1 MLEAIIK
8 ASPLAIIAVDA
19 QDRVILWNQ
28 SAERMFGWLEEEIL
42 GQTLPTLPP
51 ELDRAALGIDL
62 SAGPVRGIES
72 VRLHKDGTRIPVSVW
87 SAPISSLNGRLSM
100 LTDLTQAREAER
112 ARADLIEKERA
123 SRELA
128 MAGERFSLL
137 LEAAPDAIL
146 EVDPQGRILL
156 ANTEAQRLFQWS
168 KEEMIGAQVESLLPE
183 RFQAGH
189 FAHRAHYGA
198 HPVRRPMGAGL
209 DLFAVRKDGT
219 EFAVDINLS
228 PLEGAEAGHVMCVV
242 RDVSQ
247 RRNNEEKIRVLNQ
260 SLERHSAELAV
271 ANQEMSLRNQ
281 EVERAN
287 RLKSEFLA
295 SMSHELRTPLN
306 TILGFSELL
315 AEESAGALNDK
326 QKRFLTHIQRD
337 AGHLL
342 ELINDVLD
350 LSKIEAGRLELRL
363 ETFPMAV
370 AVAEVL
376 TSVRPLAATK
386 MISLDSEIDTL
397 LLLQAD
403 RLRFK
408 EILFNLLSNAIKFTP
423 SGGRVWIESSVADGW
438 VCIMVADSGIGIAP
452 EDQQPIFESFRQAS
466 ATTKGVREGTGLG
479 LAITKR
485 LVEHH
490 GGKIWVESE
499 PGKGSRFF
507 FTLQLSQPEEDLA
520 IKGAGV
526 LSPLLL
532 VASQLTSWRDEMLQH
547 LQHEGFRVETAGSGT
562 DAFHKTEELQ
572 PDLVL
577 LDMELPGKSGWET
590 LHELTT
596 SPATRGVPVII
607 LALAD
612 ERKMAAALGA
622 AESLVKPVTTGAL
635 IQAVRRVLQPDGVLR
650 VLIVDDDLE
659 TRELLADTLM
669 NEGHTPLT
677 ARYAAEALRILATS
691 RVDAVVLDLLLPGR
705 SGFEVLSDIRADP
718 KLARIP
724 VLVLTVKDLSQRERQ
739 ALTEQGAQIFAKGVG
754 WRQKLLEQLR
764 RLRHMDQGKR
774 VLVADDNPAGRE
786 LVRES
791 LAEYVSSIIEA
802 SDGRDALGKIR
813 DTLPDLVLLDIQ
825 MPEMDGYAVL
835 REIRS
840 DPALRGLRVVALTAF
855 AMQGDRERALEAGFD
870 DYITKPVTVA
880 KLKAQLE
887 PQASQP
893 QPESAEPQPQSPK
906 A

>member
-1 MLEAIIK
+1 VLEAIIK
-8 ASPLAIIAVDA
+8 ASPLAVIAVDA
-19 QDRVILWNQ
+19 DERIILWNP
-28 SAERMFGWLEEEIL
+28 SAETTFGWLENEVL
-42 GQTLPTLPP
+42 GRPTPILPP
-51 ELDRAALGIDL
+51 DLDRAALGIDL
-62 SAGPVRGIES
+62 ASGPVRGVES
-72 VRLHKDGTRIPVSVW
+72 VRVRKDGVRIPVRVW
-87 SAPISSLNGRLSM
+87 SAPITSLGGRLSM
-100 LTDLTQAREAER
+100 LTDLTETREAER
-112 ARADLIEKERA
+112 LHADLTEKERVA
-123 SRELA
+123 RELA
-128 MAGERFSLL
+128 IAGQRFSLL

-146 EVDPQGRILL
+146 EVDPRGRIVL
-156 ANTEAQRLFQWS
+156 ANPEAQRLFQWS
-168 KEEMIGAQVESLLPE
+168 KEELVGAPVETLLPE
-183 RFQAGH
+183 RFRGGH
-189 FAHRAHYGA
+189 FAHRGHYAA

-228 PLEGAEAGHVMCVV
+228 PLEGSEQGHVMCVL

-247 RRNNEEKIRVLNQ
+247 RRTSEEKIRVLNQ
-260 SLERHSAELAV
+260 SLERRSSELAV
-271 ANQEMSLRNQ
+271 ANQELSLRNQ

-315 AEESAGALNDK
+315 SEESAGALNEK
-326 QKRFLTHIQRD
+326 QKRFLSHIQRD

-363 ETFPMAV
+363 EAFPMAV

-386 MISLDSEIDTL
+386 AISLDSDL
-397 LLLQAD
+397 DMHLMLQAD

-408 EILFNLLSNAIKFTP
+408 EILFNLLSNALKFTP
-423 SGGRVWIESSVADGW
+423 GGGRVWIESSIMDGS
-438 VCIMVADSGIGIAP
+438 VCIMVGDTGIGIAA
-452 EDQQPIFESFRQAS
+452 EDQAPIFESFRQAS

-490 GGKIWVESE
+490 GGRIWVESE
-499 PGKGSRFF
+499 LGKGSRFF
-507 FTLQLSQPEEDLA
+507 FTLRLSAPEEEPA
-520 IKGAGV
+520 TKGAGM

-532 VASQLTSWRDEMLQH
+532 VAVQPVPWRDQILQQLH
-547 LQHEGFRVETAGSGT
+547 QEGFRVETAGSGA
-562 DAFHKTEELQ
+562 DAFHKAQEIQPEL
-572 PDLVL
+572 VV

-590 LHELTT
+590 LHELKT
-596 SPATRGVPVII
+596 SPGTRAIPVLI
-607 LALAD
+607 LGQPD
-612 ERKMAAALGA
+612 EGKMGAALGA
-622 AESLVKPVTTGAL
+622 AESLVKPVSGGAL
-635 IQAVRRVLQPDGVLR
+635 IRAVRRILQPEGVLR

-659 TRELLADTLM
+659 TRELLADTLL
-669 NEGHTPLT
+669 NEGFTPLT
-677 ARYAAEALRILATS
+677 ARYAAEAQRILATS
-691 RVDAVVLDLLLPGR
+691 RVDAVVLDLILPGR

-718 KLARIP
+718 KLALLP
-724 VLVLTVKDLSQRERQ
+724 VLVLSVKDLTERERQ
-739 ALTEQGAQIFAKGVG
+739 TLVEQGAHVFAKGAG
-754 WRQKLLEQLR
+754 WRQKLIEQLR
-764 RLRHMDQGKR
+764 RLRHVEQGKR

-791 LAEYVSSIIEA
+791 LADHVGSIVEA
-802 SDGRDALGKIR
+802 SNGREALDKIR
-813 DTLPDLVLLDIQ
+813 ETLPDLVLLDIQ

-855 AMQGDRERALEAGFD
+855 AMQGDHERALAAGFD
-870 DYITKPVTVA
+870 DYVTKPVTMA

-887 PQASQP
+887 SSGPERSQP
-893 QPESAEPQPQSPK
+893 DPPVRTPG
-906 A
+906 

>member
-1 MLEAIIK
+1 MYGQIVLEAIIK
-8 ASPLAIIAVDA
+8 ASPLAIIAVDPEE
-19 QDRVILWNQ
+19 RVILWNG
-28 SAERMFGWLEEEIL
+28 SAETMFGWREEEVMGSPIPIL
-42 GQTLPTLPP
+42 PS
-51 ELDRAALGIDL
+51 ELDRKALGIDL
-62 SAGPVRGIES
+62 SSGPVRAVES
-72 VRLHKDGTRIPVSVW
+72 VRIRKDGVRIPVRVW
-87 SAPISSLNGRLSM
+87 SAPITSLGGRLSM
-100 LTDLTQAREAER
+100 LSDLTQAREAER
-112 ARADLIEKERA
+112 VHADLIEKER
-123 SRELA
+123 STRDLA
-128 MAGERFSLL
+128 VAGQRFSLL

-146 EVDPQGRILL
+146 EVDPEGRIVL
-156 ANTEAQRLFQWS
+156 ANTEAERLFQRS
-168 KEEMIGAQVESLLPE
+168 REELAGLRVEALLPE
-183 RFQAGH
+183 RFRGGH
-189 FAHRAHYGA
+189 LSHRANYGA

-209 DLFAVRKDGT
+209 DLYAVRKDGT

-228 PLEGAEAGHVMCVV
+228 PLLDGSQKGHVMCVV

-247 RRNNEEKIRVLNQ
+247 RRGNEEKIRVLNQ
-260 SLERHSAELAV
+260 RLERRSSELA
-271 ANQEMSLRNQ
+271 ALNQELSARNQ

-315 AEESAGALNDK
+315 SEESAGALNDK
-326 QKRFLTHIQRD
+326 QKRFLNHIQRD
-337 AGHLL
+337 ASHLL

-363 ETFPMAV
+363 EKFPMAV
-370 AVAEVL
+370 AAAEVL
-376 TSVRPLAATK
+376 TSVRPLAVTK
-386 MISLDSEIDTL
+386 SISLDSDLDTQL
-397 LLLQAD
+397 VLQAD

-408 EILFNLLSNAIKFTP
+408 EILYNLLSNAIKFTP
-423 SGGRVWIESSVADGW
+423 SGGRVWIESSLDEDS
-438 VCIMVADSGIGIAP
+438 VCIMVGDTGIGITP

-507 FTLQLSQPEEDLA
+507 FTLPLSEVEEQSVEVP
-520 IKGAGV
+520 AGLV
-526 LSPLLL
+526 SPLLL
-532 VASQLTSWRDEMLQH
+532 VASHLASWRDETLQE
-547 LQHEGFRVETAGSGT
+547 LQREGFRTETASSGA
-562 DAFHKTEELQ
+562 DAFQKAQDLR

-577 LDMELPGKSGWET
+577 LDMELLGRSGWET
-590 LHELTT
+590 LHELKT
-596 SPATRGVPVII
+596 SPDTRAIPVII
-607 LALAD
+607 ASPVD
-612 ERKMAAALGA
+612 ERKMGVALGA
-622 AESLVKPVTTGAL
+622 ADSLIKPLTSGAL
-635 IQAVRRVLQPDGVLR
+635 IKAVRRVLQPEGTLR

-718 KLARIP
+718 SLARLP
-724 VLVLTVKDLSQRERQ
+724 VLVLTVKDLTERERETL
-739 ALTEQGAQIFAKGVG
+739 AVQGAQVFAKGAG
-754 WRQKLLEQLR
+754 WRQKLIQQLR
-764 RLRHMDQGKR
+764 RLRFTGEGKR

-791 LAEYVSSIIEA
+791 LADHVSSVIEA
-802 SDGRDALGKIR
+802 ADGREALEKIR
-813 DTLPDLVLLDIQ
+813 ETHPDLVLLDIQ

-835 REIRS
+835 REIRK
-840 DPALRGLRVVALTAF
+840 DPALKGLRVVALTAF

-870 DYITKPVTVA
+870 DYLSKPITIA
-880 KLKAQLE
+880 KLKTQLDPPP
-887 PQASQP
+887 PQTAAT
-893 QPESAEPQPQSPK
+893 E
-906 A
+906 

>member
-1 MLEAIIK
+1 VLEAIIK

-19 QDRVILWNQ
+19 EDRVILWNE
-28 SAERMFGWLEEEIL
+28 SAERLLGWNEKDVL
-42 GQTLPTLPP
+42 GKALPIVPP
-51 ELDRAALGIDL
+51 QAESQGADQPH
-62 SAGPVRGIES
+62 SGPHGAETVRI
-72 VRLHKDGTRIPVSVW
+72 RKDGVRVPVSIW
-87 SAPISSLNGRLSM
+87 TAPIASLGGRLSV
-100 LTDLTQAREAER
+100 LADLTELRKTER
-112 ARADLIEKERA
+112 SRADLIEGERA
-123 SRELA
+123 ALELA
-128 MAGERFSLL
+128 AAGQRFSLL

-146 EVDPQGRILL
+146 EVDPQGRIVL
-156 ANTEAQRLFQWS
+156 ANTEAERLFQRS
-168 KEEMIGAQVESLLPE
+168 REELIGFPIEALLPE
-183 RFQAGH
+183 RFRGGH
-189 FAHRAHYGA
+189 LAHRAHYAA

-209 DLFAVRKDGT
+209 DLYAVRKDGT

-228 PLEGAEAGHVMCVV
+228 PLPEGTERGHVMCVL

-247 RRNNEEKIRVLNQ
+247 RRGAEEKIRVLNQ
-260 SLERHSAELAV
+260 RLERRSSELAA
-271 ANQEMSLRNQ
+271 ANQELSARNQ

-315 AEESAGALNDK
+315 AEESAGALNEK

-337 AGHLL
+337 ASHLL

-363 ETFPMAV
+363 EKFPMAV

-376 TSVRPLAATK
+376 TSIRPLAVTK
-386 MISLDSEIDTL
+386 GISLDSDLDTQL
-397 LLLQAD
+397 VLQAD

-408 EILFNLLSNAIKFTP
+408 EILYNLLSNAIKFTP
-423 SGGRVWIESSVADGW
+423 SGGRVWIESSIVEESI
-438 VCIMVADSGIGIAP
+438 CIMVGDTGIGIAS
-452 EDQQPIFESFRQAS
+452 EDQEPIFDSFRQVS

-490 GGKIWVESE
+490 GGRIWLASE

-507 FTLQLSQPEEDLA
+507 FTLRLSEPEEEA
-520 IKGAGV
+520 AATPGAGSF
-526 LSPLLL
+526 SPLLL
-532 VASQLTSWRDEMLQH
+532 VASHLTSWRDEILQQLH
-547 LQHEGFRVETAGSGT
+547 QEGFRVETASSGS
-562 DAFHKTEELQ
+562 DASHKAKDLR
-572 PDLVL
+572 PDLVV
-577 LDMELPGKSGWET
+577 LDMELLGRSGWET
-590 LHELTT
+590 LHELKN
-596 SPATRGVPVII
+596 SPDTRAIPVII
-607 LALAD
+607 ASSVD
-612 ERKMAAALGA
+612 ERKMGAALGA
-622 AESLVKPVTTGAL
+622 AESLTKPLTAGAL
-635 IQAVRRVLQPDGVLR
+635 IQAVRRVLQPEGALR

-677 ARYAAEALRILATS
+677 ARYATEALRILATA

-718 KLARIP
+718 RFVRLP
-724 VLVLTVKDLSQRERQ
+724 VLVLTVKDLTERERQ
-739 ALTEQGAQIFAKGVG
+739 ALTEQGARVFAKGAG
-754 WRQKLLEQLR
+754 WRQDLLAQLR
-764 RLRHMDQGKR
+764 RLRHAGKGKR

-791 LAEYVSSIIEA
+791 LAERVSSIIEA
-802 SDGRDALGKIR
+802 SDGREALDKIR
-813 DTLPDLVLLDIQ
+813 ETLPDLVLLDIQ
-825 MPEMDGYAVL
+825 MPEIDGYAVL

-840 DPALRGLRVVALTAF
+840 DPALQGLRVVALTAF

-870 DYITKPVTVA
+870 DYLTKPVTVA

-887 PQASQP
+887 PSV
-893 QPESAEPQPQSPK
+893 PEAAQSGPPK
-906 A
+906 PKI

>member
-1 MLEAIIK
+1 VLEAIIK

-19 QDRVILWNQ
+19 ADRVILWNE
-28 SAERMFGWLEEEIL
+28 SAERMLGWTEKEVL
-42 GQTLPTLPP
+42 GKTLPILPP
-51 ELDRAALGIDL
+51 ETQPSQIAEEQHSGRQHGVET
-62 SAGPVRGIES
+62 VRI
-72 VRLHKDGTRIPVSVW
+72 RKDGVRVPVSVW
-87 SAPISSLNGRLSM
+87 TASIASLGGRLSV
-100 LTDLTQAREAER
+100 LADLTQTREAER
-112 ARADLIEKERA
+112 LRADLVEKERA

-128 MAGERFSLL
+128 ATSKRFALL

-146 EVDPQGRILL
+146 EVDPEGRIVL
-156 ANTEAQRLFQWS
+156 ANTEAERLFQRAR
-168 KEEMIGAQVESLLPE
+168 EELVGLPVEALLPE
-183 RFQAGH
+183 RFRGGH
-189 FAHRAHYGA
+189 MAHRDHYGA

-228 PLEGAEAGHVMCVV
+228 PLPLGAEKGHVMCVL

-247 RRNNEEKIRVLNQ
+247 RRGAEERIRVLNQ
-260 SLERHSAELAV
+260 SLERRSSELAA
-271 ANQEMSLRNQ
+271 ANQELSDRNR

-315 AEESAGALNDK
+315 SEESAGALNEK

-376 TSVRPLAATK
+376 TSIRPLAATK
-386 MISLDSEIDTL
+386 MISLDSDLDTQL
-397 LLLQAD
+397 MLQAD

-423 SGGRVWIESSVADGW
+423 ARGRVWIESSVVEGS
-438 VCIMVADSGIGIAP
+438 VCIVVGDTGIGIAA

-490 GGKIWVESE
+490 GGRIWVESE

-507 FTLQLSQPEEDLA
+507 FTLRLSEPEEA
-520 IKGAGV
+520 PATRGMGM
-526 LSPLLL
+526 SPLLL
-532 VASQLTSWRDEMLQH
+532 VATHLAPWRDEILRQLH
-547 LQHEGFRVETAGSGT
+547 QEGFRVETAGSGT
-562 DAFHKTEELQ
+562 DAFHKATDLR

-590 LHELTT
+590 LHELKTA
-596 SPATRGVPVII
+596 PETRTIPVII
-607 LALAD
+607 VASSD
-612 ERKMAAALGA
+612 ERKMGAALGA
-622 AESLVKPVTTGAL
+622 TESLIKPLSGGAL

-677 ARYAAEALRILATS
+677 ARYAAEAQRILATS
-691 RVDAVVLDLLLPGR
+691 RVDAVVLDLILPGR
-705 SGFEVLSDIRADP
+705 NGFEVLSDIRADP
-718 KLARIP
+718 KLSRIP
-724 VLVLTVKDLSQRERQ
+724 VLVLTVKDLSERERQ
-739 ALTEQGAQIFAKGVG
+739 VLAEQGAHVFAKGAG
-754 WRQKLLEQLR
+754 WRQKLLAQLR
-764 RLRHMDQGKR
+764 RLRHTDQGKR

-791 LAEYVSSIIEA
+791 LAEHVSSIVEA
-802 SDGRDALGKIR
+802 SDGREALDKIR
-813 DTLPDLVLLDIQ
+813 GTLPDLVLLDIQ

-835 REIRS
+835 REIRR
-840 DPALRGLRVVALTAF
+840 DPALQGLRVVALTAF
-855 AMQGDRERALEAGFD
+855 AMQGDRERALQAGFD
-870 DYITKPVTVA
+870 DYLTKPVTVA

-887 PQASQP
+887 LLETEASR
-893 QPESAEPQPQSPK
+893 SEPPNPI

>member
-8 ASPLAIIAVDA
+8 ASPLAIVAVDA
-19 QDRVILWNQ
+19 DERVILWNE
-28 SAERMFGWLEEEIL
+28 SAERMFGWREAEVL
-42 GQTLPTLPP
+42 GQTPP
-51 ELDRAALGIDL
+51 MRPAEITRASLGLDP
-62 SAGPVRGIES
+62 STGPVQGVES
-72 VRLHKDGTRIPVSVW
+72 VRVRKDGVRVPVRVW
-87 SAPISSLNGRLSM
+87 SSPIQSVGGQLM
-100 LTDLTQAREAER
+100 MFTDLTEAREAER
-112 ARADLIEKERA
+112 VHADLVEKERQM
-123 SRELA
+123 RQLA
-128 MAGERFSLL
+128 ISGNRFSLL

-146 EVDPQGRILL
+146 EVNPEGKIVL
-156 ANTEAQRLFQWS
+156 ANTEALRMFQRS
-168 KEEMIGAQVESLLPE
+168 KEELVGLQIENLLPD
-183 RFQAGH
+183 RFRGGH
-189 FAHRAHYGA
+189 FAHRAQYGA

-209 DLFAVRKDGT
+209 DLYGLRKDGS

-228 PLEGAEAGHVMCVV
+228 PLVGAEHGHVMCVV

-247 RRNNEEKIRVLNQ
+247 RRNTEEKIRTLNQ
-260 SLERHSAELAV
+260 SLERRSSELAI
-271 ANQEMSLRNQ
+271 ANQELSLRNQ

-315 AEESAGALNDK
+315 SEESAGPLNEK
-326 QKRFLTHIQRD
+326 QKRFLSHIQRD

-386 MISLDSEIDTL
+386 SLSLDSDVDTQL
-397 LLLQAD
+397 MLHAD

-423 SGGRVWIESSVADGW
+423 SGGRVWIESSLAAGF
-438 VCIMVADSGIGIAP
+438 VCIVVGDTGIGIAAD
-452 EDQQPIFESFRQAS
+452 DQEAIFESFRQAS

-490 GGKIWVESE
+490 GGRIWVESE
-499 PGKGSRFF
+499 TGKGSRFF
-507 FTLQLSQPEEDLA
+507 FTLRLSPLEAETPV
-520 IKGAGV
+520 AGV
-526 LSPLLL
+526 AGLSPLLL
-532 VASQLTSWRDEMLQH
+532 LASPATDRSDEIVQH
-547 LQHEGFRVETAGSGT
+547 LQEEGFRLETAGSGA
-562 DAFHKTEELQ
+562 DAFLKAQDLR

-590 LHELTT
+590 LHDLKN
-596 SPATRGVPVII
+596 SAATRSIPVITF
-607 LALAD
+607 APND

-622 AESLVKPVTTGAL
+622 AESLVKPITGLAL
-635 IQAVRRVLQPDGVLR
+635 ARAVRRVLQPQGVLR

-677 ARYAAEALRILATS
+677 ARHAAEALRILSTS
-691 RVDAVVLDLLLPGR
+691 KVDAVVLDLLLPGR
-705 SGFEVLSDIRADP
+705 SGFEVLSDIRADS
-718 KLARIP
+718 KLARLP
-724 VLVLTVKDLSQRERQ
+724 VLVLSIKDLTERERQ
-739 ALTEQGAQIFAKGVG
+739 KLLEQGAQIFAKGVG

-764 RLRHMDQGKR
+764 RLRQAEHGKR

-791 LAEYVSSIIEA
+791 LGDYVSSIIEA
-802 SDGRDALGKIR
+802 SDGREALEKIR
-813 DTLPDLVLLDIQ
+813 ETMPDLVLLDIQ

-835 REIRS
+835 REIRN
-840 DPALRGLRVVALTAF
+840 DPVLRGLRVVALTAF
-855 AMQGDRERALEAGFD
+855 AMQGDHERAIAAGFD
-870 DYITKPVTVA
+870 DYVTKPVTIG

-887 PQASQP
+887 SDPPAASKLP
-893 QPESAEPQPQSPK
+893 
-906 A
+906 